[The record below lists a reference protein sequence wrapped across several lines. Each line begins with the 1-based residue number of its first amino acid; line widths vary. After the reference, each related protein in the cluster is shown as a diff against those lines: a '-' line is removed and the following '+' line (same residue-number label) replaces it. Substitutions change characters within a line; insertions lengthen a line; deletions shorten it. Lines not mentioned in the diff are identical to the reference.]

1 MRPIL
6 WLAGGGQ
13 ARAKDARG
21 TPRSLG
27 NSRIVSVKL
36 GYYTEERIALK
47 DVRDVSRRS
56 LSAEPDEPRK

>member
-27 NSRIVSVKL
+27 NSRVVSVKL
-36 GYYTEERIALK
+36 GYYTEERIAFT
-47 DVRDVSRRS
+47 DVRD
-56 LSAEPDEPRK
+56 EPEW